1 MSENRTA
8 IGITGQTVPVCK
20 EECSVSKDVTD
31 DKGVTALTTAPATEG
46 EASAI
51 DEFCSGENVM
61 QDAQVGLR
69 LTIMSTDETGGS
81 ERHQKEQPF
90 K

>member
-1 MSENRTA
+1 MSTNIPA
-8 IGITGQTVPVCK
+8 SSNTGQTVPVHE

-61 QDAQVGLR
+61 QDAQVGSR